1 MKLLFLITLFVI
13 AQRTKAAFGADDDL
27 FAMFSPEEYNSTLH
41 NGNQTIGEY
50 RPRSYVKRFHSCPH
64 VGRDLRIIENPK
76 FFGVPSEKILEKRH
90 GHLDPGIKDQS
101 DAYLESLLFFPILLG
116 FIGLLAI
123 VGLDLG
129 IDGYFSPWLVPHLG
143 PVEMDPDE
151 DTITSRALIV
161 HQNEGSRKNWLSY
174 YCIAVFLALCA
185 TNFVFIGNGEFDSGY
200 RKFKEQ
206 VSEIGDD
213 LFTISSGV
221 NLLFTD
227 LESCKDLVN
236 QASTSTCPEAQ
247 AAIPLI
253 GNLESQLH
261 AFESQV
267 ETIGEYVL
275 DVNDEIKKK
284 IDQKDIYIYTIYSL
298 SMAMIFVLVII
309 SFFTNS
315 NYMKYTVY
323 AAQFAVVV
331 LIVQSSFYVFAMM
344 FLSDFCMNPME
355 SVYRSMNGLGL
366 IQQTAKY
373 YGFCRGLNPIHRNL
387 AQSYAIRDTIGNFL
401 VNLFDYQTNPSC
413 ECRSDRTTID
423 AFRALQA
430 MHVLY
435 ESLASLMDC
444 YVVHEKWIQI
454 YDVSLCDNTITGLL
468 ALWINGWFSCLG
480 MFLVAISASVLML
493 YFDDAWNQVQINQ
506 EIVDQ
511 KRRDHEKSGKYAAIS
526 SSETDRSE
534 VSDTGS
540 DSDSDANVRV

>member
-1 MKLLFLITLFVI
+1 MKLLAIIAFLLITQLQFFSS
-13 AQRTKAAFGADDDL
+13 AFTDDDL
-27 FAMFSPEEYNSTLH
+27 FSIDPDSYNSTL
-41 NGNQTIGEY
+41 NSNRTVGPYE
-50 RPRSYVKRFHSCPH
+50 PREFVRRFHDCPH
-64 VGRDLRIIENPK
+64 VAKDLTLIENPK
-76 FFGVPSEKILEKRH
+76 FFGVPSDRILEKRH
-90 GHLDPGIKDQS
+90 ASLKDEDRNQY
-101 DAYLESLLFFPILLG
+101 DAYWQSLLFFPIFLG
-116 FIGLLAI
+116 IVGLLAI

-174 YCIAVFLALCA
+174 YCISVFLALCA
-185 TNFVFIGNGEFDSGY
+185 TNFVFIGNSHFDKGY
-200 RKFKEQ
+200 SMFRED
-206 VSEIGDD
+206 VASIGDD
-213 LFTISSGV
+213 LFTISAGV
-221 NLLFTD
+221 SLLFGD
-227 LESCKDLVN
+227 LSTCKDLVT
-236 QASTSTCPEAQ
+236 QATASTCPQ
-247 AAIPLI
+247 ASAALPLI
-253 GNLESQLH
+253 ADLESQLH

-267 ETIGEYVL
+267 NTIGLYVV
-275 DVNDEIKKK
+275 DVNDEIRLKME
-284 IDQKDIYIYTIYSL
+284 QKDKYIYTIYAL
-298 SMAMIFVLVII
+298 SMAMIIVLVVI

-315 NYMKYTVY
+315 SYMKYTVY

-331 LIVQSSFYVFAMM
+331 LIAQSSFYVFCMM
-344 FLSDFCMNPME
+344 YFSDFCMNPME

-387 AQSYAIRDTIGNFL
+387 AESYAIRDTAGNFL
-401 VNLFDYQTNPSC
+401 VNLFDYQTNPNC

-423 AFRALQA
+423 SFRALQS
-430 MHVLY
+430 MHTIY
-435 ESLASLMDC
+435 ESLAVLMDC
-444 YVVHEKWIQI
+444 ATVHEKWLEI
-454 YDVSLCDNTITGLL
+454 YDFALCKKTVTGLM

-493 YFDDAWNQVQINQ
+493 YFDEAWNQVEINQ

-511 KRRDHEKSGKYAAIS
+511 KRKAHEKSGKYAAVS